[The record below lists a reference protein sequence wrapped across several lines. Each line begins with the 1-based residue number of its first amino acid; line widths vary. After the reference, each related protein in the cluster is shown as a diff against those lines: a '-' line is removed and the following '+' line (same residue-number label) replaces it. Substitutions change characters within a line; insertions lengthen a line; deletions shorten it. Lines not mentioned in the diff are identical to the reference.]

1 MSSMVCYRCGSDH
14 VNHHGYSAHGDPR
27 FICKNC
33 GRTFQIRA
41 DRYIDDR
48 VPKKTKIKSKYS
60 NMSIEELDREVE
72 KLNQQSE
79 ELRQGI
85 REEAE
90 KLEGKTQTNR
100 IENPTTPRIKTNSI
114 SRASSKNKYI
124 AIFLLL
130 LNAIGIAGLHR
141 FYVGKKKTGILYLLT
156 FGIFG
161 LGSIYDLVLLIQ
173 NKLTDKIGA
182 VLLS

>member
-1 MSSMVCYRCGSDH
+1 
-14 VNHHGYSAHGDPR
+14 
-27 FICKNC
+27 
-33 GRTFQIRA
+33 
-41 DRYIDDR
+41 
-48 VPKKTKIKSKYS
+48 
-60 NMSIEELDREVE
+60 MSIEELDREVE

-79 ELRQGI
+79 ELRQDI

-90 KLEGKTQTNR
+90 KLEGKTQ
-100 IENPTTPRIKTNSI
+100 TNSI

-173 NKLTDKIGA
+173 NKFTDKIGA

>member
-14 VNHHGYSAHGDPR
+14 VNHHGYSAYGDPR

-48 VPKKTKIKSKYS
+48 VPKKAKIKPKYS

-90 KLEGKTQTNR
+90 
-100 IENPTTPRIKTNSI
+100 NPSTPRIKTTSV
-114 SRASSKNKYI
+114 SRASSKNKYV

-173 NKLTDKIGA
+173 NKFTDKIGA

>member
-14 VNHHGYSAHGDPR
+14 VNHHGYSAYGDPR

-48 VPKKTKIKSKYS
+48 VPKKAKIKPKYS

-100 IENPTTPRIKTNSI
+100 TENPSTPRIKT
-114 SRASSKNKYI
+114 KYV

-173 NKLTDKIGA
+173 NKFTDKIGA

>member
-14 VNHHGYSAHGDPR
+14 VNHHGYSAYGDPR

-79 ELRQGI
+79 ELRQDI

-90 KLEGKTQTNR
+90 KLEGKTQ
-100 IENPTTPRIKTNSI
+100 TNSI

-141 FYVGKKKTGILYLLT
+141 FYVGKKKTGILYLVT

-173 NKLTDKIGA
+173 NKFTDKIGA